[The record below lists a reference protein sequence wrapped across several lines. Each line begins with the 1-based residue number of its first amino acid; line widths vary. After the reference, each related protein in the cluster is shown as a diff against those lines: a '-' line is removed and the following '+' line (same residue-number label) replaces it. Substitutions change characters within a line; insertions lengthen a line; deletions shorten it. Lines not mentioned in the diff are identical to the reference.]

1 MQDYLGMRSFARS
14 LVNGILHR
22 RFGGI
27 EPDDKRI
34 IVQLGIRESLFV
46 RARLEI
52 AHNNHN
58 HRNQQVN
65 CNFSFQ
71 QIIARTDS
79 SQSQRLYSTRMPA
92 QTLVGIHTY
101 LPDILTSDL
110 NTRFVADI
118 RNTHSFH

>member
-1 MQDYLGMRSFARS
+1 MQDYLGMQSFAGS
-14 LVNGILHR
+14 FVNEILHR

-34 IVQLGIRESLFV
+34 NVQLGIRESLFV

-79 SQSQRLYSTRMPA
+79 SQHCGGVNAVCKGTGST
-92 QTLVGIHTY
+92 
-101 LPDILTSDL
+101 TSHHGPQG
-110 NTRFVADI
+110 T
-118 RNTHSFH
+118 